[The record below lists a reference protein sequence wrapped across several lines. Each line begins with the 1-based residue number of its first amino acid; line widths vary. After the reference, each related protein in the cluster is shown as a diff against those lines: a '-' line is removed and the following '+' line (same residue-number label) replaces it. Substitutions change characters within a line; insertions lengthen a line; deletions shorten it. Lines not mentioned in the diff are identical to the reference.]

1 MENFRRSLKYLWP
14 YRGRI
19 SVAVVCVLFIAV
31 LWGGGLGLMLPGSKI
46 LLSPEGLHGWAW
58 NSMSSDRLGAT
69 IVQRQVPPE
78 KVEGYEISVVLDL
91 VGLSENGP
99 AANAGLG
106 KTDWLLGLVTDGQR
120 EWVRGDYL
128 AKRLALLQTGE
139 TVTVLSYRSSSKTV
153 QAVPV
158 TLGEL
163 KMASRALGMVATS
176 KLIPE
181 PSHYSGRFVM
191 FLGLALVGVVVGGI
205 RAIFQFI
212 QEYLVGTAIWQAI
225 MDLRMANY
233 KVVLKLP
240 TTFFSEKGVSDAT
253 SRFVQDTNE
262 LARGLNTLLGKTMV
276 EPAKAVGAF
285 VLAMLASWELTL
297 LMTVAAPAVY
307 YIIRRFGKKMHK
319 ASRKALEGW
328 SGLLAVLNE
337 TLQGIRVVKAYTM
350 EGAERKRFFRVSRDI
365 LVQQNRMERLDAAT
379 GPTVEMLGVVAGTG
393 AAIIAAWMVF
403 NYHMDRDLFLTWM
416 VAGFALFDP
425 ARKLAKV
432 SMRFESADAA
442 AARIFELQD
451 TPQEVVVKD
460 APALARH
467 GKTIEF
473 RNLTFRYPNAGFD
486 ALRDINL
493 TVKAGQTVAIVG
505 PNGCGKTT
513 LLSLVPRL
521 IDPTAGAVLIDG
533 QDVSQVSMR
542 SLRRQI
548 GLVTQD
554 TVIFHATVAE
564 NISYGLRRA
573 KREDVI
579 AAAKKAFVD
588 EFVAEMPD
596 GYDTMVGE
604 YGATLSGGQKQRIAI
619 ARAILRDPSILIFD
633 EAMSQVDAHSEKRI
647 HEAMHGFV
655 HGRTGLMIAH
665 RFRTVMEADGIAVMN
680 EGRIIDFGSH
690 GELLERCKLYRH
702 LYETQLTDSP
712 SPLPA

>member
-1 MENFRRSLKYLWP
+1 
-14 YRGRI
+14 
-19 SVAVVCVLFIAV
+19 VAIACVLVIAA

-46 LLSPEGLHGWAW
+46 LLSTEGLHGWAW
-58 NSMSSDRLGAT
+58 NSMASDRLGAT

-78 KVEGYEISVVLDL
+78 KVEDYEVSVVLDL
-91 VGLSENGP
+91 VNLDPCGP
-99 AANAGLG
+99 AAKAGLR
-106 KTDWLLGLVTDGQR
+106 KTDWLVGLAAEGKRQ
-120 EWVRGDYL
+120 WVRGDYL
-128 AKRLALLQTGE
+128 AKRLAKEQTGR
-139 TVTVLSYRSSSKTV
+139 TATVLAYRSSTKAV

-163 KMASRALGMVATS
+163 RMASKVLGEVATA
-176 KLIPE
+176 LPE
-181 PSHYSGRFVM
+181 PADYPGRFVM
-191 FLGLALVGVVVGGI
+191 FLGLALVGVVVGSI
-205 RAIFQFI
+205 RALFQFI
-212 QEYLVGTAIWQAI
+212 QEYLVGTAIWRAI
-225 MDLRMANY
+225 MDLRMDNY
-233 KVVLKLP
+233 QVVLRLP

-285 VLAMLASWELTL
+285 TLAMLASWELTL

-307 YIIRRFGKKMHK
+307 FIIRRFGKKMHR

-350 EGAERKRFFRVSRDI
+350 EGAERKRFFRVSRSI

-379 GPTVEMLGVVAGTG
+379 GPTVEMLGVVAGT
-393 AAIIAAWMVF
+393 AAAVIAGWMVF

-442 AARIFELQD
+442 ATRIFELQD
-451 TPQEVVVKD
+451 SPQEVVVTD
-460 APALARH
+460 APALGRH
-467 GKTIEF
+467 GRSIEF
-473 RNLTFRYPNAGFD
+473 RNVSFRYPGAGFD
-486 ALRDINL
+486 ALKDINL

-513 LLSLVPRL
+513 LLSLIPRL
-521 IDPTAGAVLIDG
+521 IDPAAGAVLIDG
-533 QDVSQVSMR
+533 QDISQVSLR

-564 NISYGLRRA
+564 NISYGLRRP
-573 KREDVI
+573 KREAVN

-588 EFVAEMPD
+588 EFVGEMPN
-596 GYDTMVGE
+596 GYDTVVGE

-619 ARAILRDPSILIFD
+619 ARAILRDPAILIFD

-647 HEAMHGFV
+647 HEAMHEFV
-655 HGRTGLMIAH
+655 HGRTALMIAH
-665 RFRTVMEADGIAVMN
+665 RFQTVMEADGIVVMD
-680 EGRIIDFGSH
+680 EGRIIDH
-690 GELLERCKLYRH
+690 GPHAQLLERCGLYRH
-702 LYETQLTDSP
+702 LYETQLTHS
-712 SPLPA
+712 AAAGA